1 MDADEYHIPPSGVRV
16 ILCTHLKFNKRLT
29 GTGDAGKKRTVMG
42 KKIAAWVI
50 ALLVIVFPFRR
61 AFLSDE
67 EPGFMMILSFIITLI
82 GIAVFYYLTMEKHGE
97 EGSH

>member
-1 MDADEYHIPPSGVRV
+1 
-16 ILCTHLKFNKRLT
+16 
-29 GTGDAGKKRTVMG
+29 MG

-50 ALLVIVFPFRR
+50 ALLVIAFPFRR

-67 EPGFMMILSFIITLI
+67 EPGLMMMASFVLTLI
-82 GIAVFYYLTMEKHGE
+82 GIGVFTYLIVSSNKT